1 MGDSRFR
8 RLALGPHELCLL
20 RHRAGVSAPDFVFAL
35 SHNRWHMP
43 KGQSPCC
50 SPPGSSL
57 GRSGTPGERVIVSDS
72 ESSGDQLL
80 GLQACIHVLTATY
93 YFTVCERVGFSMRAW
108 APRAR
113 LCYCSAV
120 FWGHQPEQRFALCV
134 SVEVGAM

>member
-1 MGDSRFR
+1 MSLLLILSLRSPTIAGTCLRAR
-8 RLALGPHELCLL
+8 ALAALRLA
-20 RHRAGVSAPDFVFAL
+20 AP
-35 SHNRWHMP
+35 
-43 KGQSPCC
+43 
-50 SPPGSSL
+50 L